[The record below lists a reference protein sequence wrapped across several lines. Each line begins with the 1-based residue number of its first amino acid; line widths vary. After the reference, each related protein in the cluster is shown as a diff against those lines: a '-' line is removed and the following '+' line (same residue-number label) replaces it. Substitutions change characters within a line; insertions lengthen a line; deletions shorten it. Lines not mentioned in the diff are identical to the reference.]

1 MDLNFKIVTK
11 LEQIYPKNEIDEI
24 YEPLYEDLS
33 SNY

>member
-24 YEPLYEDLS
+24 M
-33 SNY
+33 NHCMMI